1 MQKYSRKL
9 EKCCMMLNKSIGG
22 LQAIWCIY
30 LPSRATR
37 KTIYY
42 VSKFLPAV
50 MGWCLPPMCRD
61 FPLSSVFRSTVKV
74 IFAQVLPFHS
84 SKIRGLCLKKWHFK
98 IFHSFCIGRYETQSC
113 FWSFSLHPTF
123 FFFLMNALV
132 SLELE

>member
-1 MQKYSRKL
+1 MGCSMQKYSRKL

-42 VSKFLPAV
+42 VSNCCNGMMLAANV
-50 MGWCLPPMCRD
+50 SR
-61 FPLSSVFRSTVKV
+61 LSSIIRFFRSTVKV

-123 FFFLMNALV
+123 FS
-132 SLELE
+132 SLWMPWSL